1 MKSTHKLFTNCQ
13 LKSTKW
19 QPKLKGRSMYVGIT
33 SQRHFLTT
41 CVGWGGHYDSFL

>member
-33 SQRHFLTT
+33 SQTT
-41 CVGWGGHYDSFL
+41 FFNDLRRLGRAL